1 MLFICSINPLV
12 FLIWLA
18 ISNACMYLSHGMC
31 VSVMSVGIFILGGE
45 TYQIFSPH
53 HAIVL

>member
-1 MLFICSINPLV
+1 MLFICSINPLA